1 MDNAAPAPPSDA
13 THAKPRTGHAFRL
26 VSLRWLSIGVML
38 TLAVVAAPL
47 LKIRVPSTSIFLVA
61 AALTVWNVVSIRR
74 LGVRNDGA
82 AWPLFLEFTVDLGAW
97 AAFLYLTG
105 GATNP
110 LISLLLP
117 LIAVGAAV
125 LPARHA
131 WGLALLSI
139 GVYSWL
145 WTHHLPLDLL
155 DSSRAVHW
163 HLAGMWGTFAL
174 SALVIVLYVSRMTS
188 AVRARDRALA
198 AEREVRLRNERIVA
212 IANMAAAAAHE
223 LGTPLATMKLL
234 VSAMEDRSCDAEETE
249 DIALM
254 HQQIDYCKTILLRF
268 TEVAGRPRADSS
280 HAQPAAQWLTGLLD
294 ILQSQ
299 RLDLVINRNFGNL
312 TAGIVAD
319 TSLDHALNNLINNA
333 ARAAPDNVVDVS
345 VQQRDQLLELNIAD
359 RGKGIPAEVLETLS
373 TPATQRRLPTE
384 GLGIG
389 LMLTI
394 ASIEQHG
401 GSLEYMNRAGGGT
414 IARVTLPVQFP

>member
-1 MDNAAPAPPSDA
+1 
-13 THAKPRTGHAFRL
+13 
-26 VSLRWLSIGVML
+26 ML

-47 LKIRVPSTSIFLVA
+47 LKIRVPSSSIFLVA

-74 LGVRNDGA
+74 LAVRNDGA
-82 AWPLFLEFTVDLGAW
+82 AWPLFLELTVDLGAW

-234 VSAMEDRSCDAEETE
+234 TSAMEDRSCDAEGTE
-249 DIALM
+249 DISLM

-268 TEVAGRPRADSS
+268 TEVAGRPRANAS
-280 HAQPAAQWLTGLLD
+280 HAQPAEQWLAGLLD
-294 ILQSQ
+294 TLQSQ
-299 RLDLVINRNFGNL
+299 HLDLVINRDVGNL

-333 ARAAPDNVVDVS
+333 ARVAPDNVVDVS

-359 RGKGIPAEVLETLS
+359 RGKGIPTEVLETLS

>member
-1 MDNAAPAPPSDA
+1 
-13 THAKPRTGHAFRL
+13 
-26 VSLRWLSIGVML
+26 ML

-47 LKIRVPSTSIFLVA
+47 LKIRVPSSSIFLVA

-74 LGVRNDGA
+74 LAVRNDGA
-82 AWPLFLEFTVDLGAW
+82 AWPLFLELTVDLGAW

-234 VSAMEDRSCDAEETE
+234 TSAMEDRSCDAEGTE
-249 DIALM
+249 DISLM

-268 TEVAGRPRADSS
+268 TEVAGRPRANAS
-280 HAQPAAQWLTGLLD
+280 HAQPAEQWLAGLLD
-294 ILQSQ
+294 TLQSQ
-299 RLDLVINRNFGNL
+299 HLDLVINRDFGNL

-333 ARAAPDNVVDVS
+333 ARVAPDNVVDVS

-359 RGKGIPAEVLETLS
+359 RGKGIPTEVLETLS